1 MKYLSVCSGIE
12 AASVAWHDFGW
23 EPVGFA
29 EIEPFPSAVLAHRFP
44 NVKNYGDITK
54 YKEWDI
60 RPGTVDVLVGG
71 PPCQAFSCAGL
82 RAGLADPRGNLT
94 LVYVG
99 MVDHFKPRWVLYE
112 NVPGLLSS
120 NGGRDFSAFVKAL
133 ADIGYGVCWRMLDA
147 QHFGVPQRRRRLYLV
162 GYPGNWRPPAAVL
175 FESHRLCG
183 DSPQSK
189 EKGEDIAPAS
199 GASVDKGCE
208 PRRPITFGTA
218 NNREIANT
226 LETTCH
232 DYSRADGFNMIVEP
246 IPAVLQPKP
255 IVIDRAAFNQGKN
268 AQYDIR
274 IEETETMDTLVA
286 KGPHAVAHPPKPVA
300 VDTYNQTVSDTA
312 QSICSART
320 DCNHKGAV
328 LVPQD
333 ARPIPINT
341 MAALRPESSEQNR
354 QTFGVGQPGDHQ
366 FTISANHPHAVAQP
380 SIAFKVR
387 GGGEYSGTKGGE
399 VKPNEHGGTGMLSYV
414 EKTFTLAATQDQ
426 YLAHPVHTPSSEI
439 APTITSSGP
448 PYSRTGN
455 ERVETEALVAVQ
467 KESHIA
473 TEMVVR
479 RITPLE
485 AERLQGFP
493 DNWTRIPWRGKAEE
507 DCPDGPRYK
516 ACGNSMATPVMR
528 WIGLRIA
535 FVDSVLQSKVCQDTS
550 ASSHTPSSSE
560 PL

>member
-29 EIEPFPSAVLAHRFP
+29 EIEPFPSAVLAQRFP

-183 DSPQSK
+183 DSSQGK
-189 EKGEDIAPAS
+189 EEGQEIAAAS
-199 GASVDKGCE
+199 GDGFGKGCWWDGGQVSQTLDAVLSKGQTMPE
-208 PRRPITFGTA
+208 K
-218 NNREIANT
+218 NR
-226 LETTCH
+226 
-232 DYSRADGFNMIVEP
+232 F
-246 IPAVLQPKP
+246 PAVLQPKP

-286 KGPHAVAHPPKPVA
+286 KGPHAVAH
-300 VDTYNQTVSDTA
+300 
-312 QSICSART
+312 
-320 DCNHKGAV
+320 
-328 LVPQD
+328 
-333 ARPIPINT
+333 
-341 MAALRPESSEQNR
+341 
-354 QTFGVGQPGDHQ
+354 
-366 FTISANHPHAVAQP
+366 P

-455 ERVETEALVAVQ
+455 ERVETEALVTTIHPAVTTCVGVRQ
-467 KESHIA
+467 GCSDEAISSLSA
-473 TEMVVR
+473 MQAAGAYPMMVVR

-493 DNWTRIPWRGKAEE
+493 DNWTRIPWRGKPEE

-550 ASSHTPSSSE
+550 ASNHTPSSNE

>member
-23 EPVGFA
+23 EPIGFA

-147 QHFGVPQRRRRLYLV
+147 QHFNVPQRRRRLYLV

-183 DSPQSK
+183 DSSQGK
-189 EKGEDIAPAS
+189 EKGQEVATAS
-199 GASVDKGCE
+199 GDGAGKGCWWD
-208 PRRPITFGTA
+208 GGQVSQ
-218 NNREIANT
+218 T
-226 LETTCH
+226 LDAVLAKGQTMPEK
-232 DYSRADGFNMIVEP
+232 SRF
-246 IPAVLQPKP
+246 PAVLQPKP

-286 KGPHAVAHPPKPVA
+286 KGPHAVAH
-300 VDTYNQTVSDTA
+300 
-312 QSICSART
+312 
-320 DCNHKGAV
+320 
-328 LVPQD
+328 
-333 ARPIPINT
+333 
-341 MAALRPESSEQNR
+341 
-354 QTFGVGQPGDHQ
+354 
-366 FTISANHPHAVAQP
+366 P

-439 APTITSSGP
+439 APTITSSDP
-448 PYSRTGN
+448 PYSRTSN
-455 ERVETEALVAVQ
+455 ERVEAEALVTTTHPAVTTCIGVRQ
-467 KESHIA
+467 GCSDEAISSLSA
-473 TEMVVR
+473 MQAAGAYPPMVVR

-560 PL
+560 PS

>member
-183 DSPQSK
+183 DSSQSK
-189 EKGEDIAPAS
+189 EKGEDIASAS
-199 GASVDKGCE
+199 GASVDKGCWWD
-208 PRRPITFGTA
+208 GGQVSQ
-218 NNREIANT
+218 T
-226 LETTCH
+226 LDAVLAKGQTMPEK
-232 DYSRADGFNMIVEP
+232 SRF
-246 IPAVLQPKP
+246 PAVLQPKP

-286 KGPHAVAHPPKPVA
+286 KGPHAVA
-300 VDTYNQTVSDTA
+300 
-312 QSICSART
+312 
-320 DCNHKGAV
+320 
-328 LVPQD
+328 
-333 ARPIPINT
+333 
-341 MAALRPESSEQNR
+341 
-354 QTFGVGQPGDHQ
+354 
-366 FTISANHPHAVAQP
+366 QP
-380 SIAFKVR
+380 SIAFNVR

-455 ERVETEALVAVQ
+455 ERVEAEALVTVQ
-467 KESHIA
+467 KESHIAFQPGNLVRRAGAEPSTEVFPTLSKDSGDQNPHIA

-560 PL
+560 PS